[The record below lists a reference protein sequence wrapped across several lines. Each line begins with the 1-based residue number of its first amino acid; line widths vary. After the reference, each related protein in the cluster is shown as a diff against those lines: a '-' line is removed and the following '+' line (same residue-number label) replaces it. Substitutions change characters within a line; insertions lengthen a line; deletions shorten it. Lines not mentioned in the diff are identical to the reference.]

1 MDPKNTLDPARPV
14 EQSSSCIQFIKD
26 NKWKIITGI
35 AAVALAAIA
44 LALLLTPPGL
54 IIGLGIGLS
63 ASAIAIIGLS
73 SSCAGLVAA
82 GGFILAIF
90 LEKNAPATS
99 KKTEPVE
106 DLEDSEEEE
115 EVNENLKKLSTR
127 EFSKEDVALLLKTGA
142 IAPTEIRVGM
152 ALVDNPLK
160 TPDAALSTP
169 LPKDEDESPSTEPSR
184 SNSPYEEELSS
195 EEDEDFLELGTFVE
209 NKAFDQAYVSYTHVV
224 ENPAF
229 DSTGQTANMKIKDA
243 LKYKKEPKE
252 EEKFPEDIGEM
263 QENPAFDPAFNNYTQ
278 VRTNP
283 AYTKFQEGFVPPVMN
298 ILIPKSQSGQVIR
311 PELTGVDEDMPKNI
325 ERRGRFSKKSLD
337 EAADYIQ
344 KLKSEKQAE
353 LDKRAQAAAL
363 AKEIEDKRAKARAEF
378 NSVD

>member
-106 DLEDSEEEE
+106 DLEDSDDAEEA
-115 EVNENLKKLSTR
+115 NEKLKKPSTMGL
-127 EFSKEDVALLLKTGA
+127 SKEEIALLLQGDA
-142 IAPTEIRVGM
+142 IPPSEIRVGM
-152 ALVDNPLK
+152 ALVD
-160 TPDAALSTP
+160 TPDAALTTP
-169 LPKDEDESPSTEPSR
+169 LPEDEDEFPSTEPSR

-195 EEDEDFLELGTFVE
+195 SDDEDFSELGTFVE

-229 DSTGQTANMKIKDA
+229 DSTGQLANMKIKDA
-243 LKYKKEPKE
+243 LKLKKETKDE
-252 EEKFPEDIGEM
+252 EESFPEDLGEM
-263 QENPAFDPAFNNYTQ
+263 QDNPAFDPAFNNYTQ